1 MFCRSSGSRPSDK
14 SLEPYGAD
22 EASQES
28 DVEDVRQALG
38 KVVLGSINDRSAR
51 AGLVFG
57 ISCGVV
63 GVLLMLL
70 VPRIPVS
77 LFAGAFLFGCVYA
90 CTTVQSPLLV
100 RSVFGER
107 DYTAIYSRVS
117 IAGSLCSAIAAVFWA
132 WVSELPGG
140 YVLMFGLSIVAMV
153 TACFWASPPSGRKG
167 GSRRPPNRG
176 LGIFQ
181 EGRPVSYRCMLRP
194 KQYARTLCKTCVRV
208 CIQVRVWKGSTH
220 ELFRRLAIPS
230 HGRSVG

>member
-1 MFCRSSGSRPSDK
+1 MFCRSSGSRPFDK

-70 VPRIPVS
+70 VPRIPVG

-107 DYTAIYSRVS
+107 GYTAIYSRVS

-132 WVSELPGG
+132 RVSELPGG
-140 YVLMFGLSIVAMV
+140 SVASPSWLWSH
-153 TACFWASPPSGRKG
+153 ACFWASPPSGRKG

-176 LGIFQ
+176 LGD
-181 EGRPVSYRCMLRP
+181 
-194 KQYARTLCKTCVRV
+194 T
-208 CIQVRVWKGSTH
+208 
-220 ELFRRLAIPS
+220 
-230 HGRSVG
+230 RS

>member
-1 MFCRSSGSRPSDK
+1 MFCCFSGSRPSDK

-153 TACFWASPPSGRKG
+153 TCLFLGFSALGQKGRLEAAS
-167 GSRRPPNRG
+167 
-176 LGIFQ
+176 
-181 EGRPVSYRCMLRP
+181 E
-194 KQYARTLCKTCVRV
+194 
-208 CIQVRVWKGSTH
+208 
-220 ELFRRLAIPS
+220 
-230 HGRSVG
+230 

>member
-107 DYTAIYSRVS
+107 DYTAIYSHYTAIYSRVS

-153 TACFWASPPSGRKG
+153 TCLFLGFSALGQKGRLEAAS
-167 GSRRPPNRG
+167 
-176 LGIFQ
+176 
-181 EGRPVSYRCMLRP
+181 E
-194 KQYARTLCKTCVRV
+194 
-208 CIQVRVWKGSTH
+208 
-220 ELFRRLAIPS
+220 
-230 HGRSVG
+230 